1 MQQAAEPIR
10 RRAGSRGINKA
21 VGQTDCLGAEYFP
34 EEYRRHVRRVS
45 SLLRLTM
52 SARAAD
58 TPLRAYSV
66 FSYRPEVVQPSCA
79 LSSGYSF
86 RRNALLSE
94 F

>member
-1 MQQAAEPIR
+1 M
-10 RRAGSRGINKA
+10 NKA
-21 VGQTDCLGAEYFP
+21 VGQTDCLGAESLP
-34 EEYRRHVRRVS
+34 EAYRRHMRRVS
-45 SLLRLTM
+45 SLLRLTT

-58 TPLRAYSV
+58 TPLRTYSV
-66 FSYRPEVVQPSCA
+66 FSYRPKVVQSSCA